1 LKSKIVSN
9 GINAL
14 DLARRECLILKKL
27 NHKNIVRLIE
37 VIDDPQNNKMFF
49 VMEYVEYGPVWKQEE
64 GNPFTEEVA
73 RKYILDILEGL
84 SYRLSAFHFNISSQK
99 KHCPQRY
106 QAR

>member
-1 LKSKIVSN
+1 
-9 GINAL
+9 L

-64 GNPFTEEVA
+64 AISFTEEVA

-84 SYRLSAFHFNISSQK
+84 SYRLFYFCLK
-99 KHCPQRY
+99 KFTKKILFTETLNLKIY
-106 QAR
+106 FWTTMML